1 MSASSVAGLGGLIHV
16 MAQHHAR
23 RGVRCSHARSNGL
36 RGRYGRHCRPWATY
50 RQAAFAF
57 QLARE
62 ASGHTKA
69 TYCAGP
75 GSRRR
80 ANLPPSAAAR

>member
-1 MSASSVAGLGGLIHV
+1 M
-16 MAQHHAR
+16 MAQHQAR
-23 RGVRCSHARSNGL
+23 RGLRCSHARSNGL
-36 RGRYGRHCRPWATY
+36 GGRYGRHCRPGATY

-62 ASGHTKA
+62 ATGHTKA
-69 TYCAGP
+69 TYRAGP
-75 GSRRR
+75 GRRRR